1 MVYYPNGS
9 TFHLAESITRLSSRK
24 GEHGH
29 RQWARLDERQ
39 RQALVVKV
47 DGKVINCC
55 ISVDA
60 KAGWVDF
67 GARRNDQYIIN
78 KFKDAVVIHRLYGR
92 VEIAFSSAEEA

>member
-1 MVYYPNGS
+1 MAYYPNGS
-9 TFHLAESITRLSSRK
+9 TLYLAERITRLSSRK
-24 GEHGH
+24 GEHGYC
-29 RQWARLDERQ
+29 QWLQLDERQ

-67 GARRNDQYIIN
+67 GARRNGQYIVN

-92 VEIAFSSAEEA
+92 VEISLSSGDGA